1 MSDAALIRIRDFFQ
15 SLTPQSVAQIN
26 TLYTTD
32 ACFKDPFNEVR
43 GVDAIEH
50 IFTHLFTQVDV
61 PRFVVRDALR
71 EGEQVFVT
79 WDFIFRMR
87 RFRHGEQLIR
97 GVSHLKLAP
106 DGKVCF
112 HRDYW
117 DAAEELYEKLPLLG
131 GLMRWLKRRGSANPR
146 PADEITGNRGRKVT
160 TV

>member
-1 MSDAALIRIRDFFQ
+1 M
-15 SLTPQSVAQIN
+15 AQIH
-26 TLYTTD
+26 TLYTAD
-32 ACFKDPFNEVR
+32 AYFKDPFNEVR

-87 RFRHGEQLIR
+87 RFRQRRAIDPRRQPFETRPGRQSMFPPR
-97 GVSHLKLAP
+97 
-106 DGKVCF
+106 
-112 HRDYW
+112 
-117 DAAEELYEKLPLLG
+117 LLG
-131 GLMRWLKRRGSANPR
+131 RRRG
-146 PADEITGNRGRKVT
+146 

>member
-1 MSDAALIRIRDFFQ
+1 MSDAALVRIREFFQ
-15 SLTPQSVAQIN
+15 SLTPQSVAQIHAI
-26 TLYTTD
+26 YSAD
-32 ACFKDPFNEVR
+32 AYFKDPFNEVR

-61 PRFVVRDALR
+61 PRFVVRDAVR

-87 RFRHGEQLIR
+87 RFGQRELLIR

-131 GLMRWLKRRGSANPR
+131 SLMRWLKRRAGA
-146 PADEITGNRGRKVT
+146 
-160 TV
+160 